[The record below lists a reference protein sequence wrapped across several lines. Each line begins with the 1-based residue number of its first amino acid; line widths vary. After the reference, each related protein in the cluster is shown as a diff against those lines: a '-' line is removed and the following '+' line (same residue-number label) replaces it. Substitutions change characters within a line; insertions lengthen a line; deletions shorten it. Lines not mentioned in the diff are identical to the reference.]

1 MLRAPETGLLAATG
15 KAVGT
20 EGASRRVRSFHFRGP
35 TPAQPRHTSAFIQ
48 GRTAAEVRTLCPYC
62 ADKWAQFLALIL

>member
-48 GRTAAEVRTLCPYC
+48 GRTAAEPYARTPRTSGRNF
-62 ADKWAQFLALIL
+62 WP